1 MLRSLT
7 IHYFEFLVVLVLSH
21 FLNMNAPNLIH
32 DPDFVVLSVM
42 VSLKKVIVAM
52 IPQPSVFVFLVMWS
66 FGNIRC
72 LRVFLLFRT
81 PLSVML
87 MFLLTHLLL

>member
-52 IPQPSVFVFLVMWS
+52 IP
-66 FGNIRC
+66 
-72 LRVFLLFRT
+72 
-81 PLSVML
+81 
-87 MFLLTHLLL
+87 